1 MLGDQDGLKAL
12 GDRREPLKMRAIE
25 RSRRADRQAD
35 AVQRKR
41 VALADRVEPP
51 MRRAARP
58 HVVFRV
64 HLEKSKLRTRFD
76 DRVEMLRLETHA
88 DAARA

>member
-41 VALADRVEPP
+41 VALADRVEPA
-51 MRRAARP
+51 MRRAARA

-64 HLEKSKLRTRFD
+64 DFEKPKLRTRFD

-88 DAARA
+88 DAQHV